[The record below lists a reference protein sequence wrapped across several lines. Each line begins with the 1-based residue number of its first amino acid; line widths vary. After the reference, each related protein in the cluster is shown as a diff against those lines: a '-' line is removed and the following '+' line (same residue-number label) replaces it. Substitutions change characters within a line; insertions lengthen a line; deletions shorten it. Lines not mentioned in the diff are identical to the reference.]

1 MDKPWKVI
9 VAFVAVFMAGS
20 VFGGFFALRIGRQ
33 VATQNRPGG
42 MAAKPAAFAPPAG
55 LQLLRRF
62 ADRLELTDEQREKLY
77 PVVSRAE
84 EQLGRIRQTS
94 LEQTATILRRMQQEF
109 RAVLTPPQIRAL
121 DRLQRIQNENLR
133 REREQRQRAQ
143 NFGPGPQ
150 PGMPVRPGGQNR
162 PFNQRKEGNW
172 GAQNQHGP
180 YGPPNRQYEGPPPGP
195 RPEINRDQPGEPN
208 HGPVGPPEDRRQGPV
223 VPPEGEPRPAL

>member
-33 VATQNRPGG
+33 VAEQNRPGG
-42 MAAKPAAFAPPAG
+42 MAANPAAFAQPAG
-55 LQLLRRF
+55 PQLLRRF
-62 ADRLELTDEQREKLY
+62 AERLELTDEQREKLR

-94 LEQTATILRRMQQEF
+94 LEQTETILRRMQQEF
-109 RAVLTPPQIRAL
+109 RAALTPQQIRTL

-162 PFNQRKEGNW
+162 PFNQRNEGNW
-172 GAQNQHGP
+172 GPPNQPGA
-180 YGPPNRQYEGPPPGP
+180 YGPPNRRFEGPAPGP
-195 RPEINRDQPGEPN
+195 RPEFNRDQPGEPN
-208 HGPVGPPEDRRQGPV
+208 QGPIGPPEGPGQGPVGPPG
-223 VPPEGEPRPAL
+223 GEPRPAL